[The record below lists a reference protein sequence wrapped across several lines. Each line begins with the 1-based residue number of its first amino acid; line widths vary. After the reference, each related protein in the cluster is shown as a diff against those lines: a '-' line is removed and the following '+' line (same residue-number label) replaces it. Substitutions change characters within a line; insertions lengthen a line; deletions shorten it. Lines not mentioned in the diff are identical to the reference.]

1 MNSQYGFNAGIWW
14 LEQIPNNMRPDE
26 TKCEKLEKVRKRYH
40 LPNDIFLGIVLSSPA
55 IARRVQENVYTDAK
69 AQMSNASEKDLL
81 EAVFRSR
88 VYPKNPCGIKLSEEE
103 VEQEMQRIH
112 SLDDLIERVIEIEKH
127 EPRFQK
133 NLFGFG
139 TRIAKKI
146 DNILGE

>member
-1 MNSQYGFNAGIWW
+1 MNSQNGFDAGIWW
-14 LEQIPNNMRPDE
+14 PEQIPNNMRPDE
-26 TKCEKLEKVRKRYH
+26 TKCEGLEKVRKRYH

-55 IARRVQENVYTDAK
+55 IARRVQENVYADAK
-69 AQMSNASEKDLL
+69 DQMPSASEKDLL

-88 VYPKNPCGIKLSEEE
+88 VYPKNPCGMKLSEEE

-133 NLFGFG
+133 NFFGFG

-146 DNILGE
+146 DKILGE